1 MLRSMIANLAIRI
14 AVVVAS
20 ALVTS
25 AANAESG
32 VFDDRIVFGQSAALD
47 GPAAELGRGMRDG
60 ILAAFNEISE
70 AGGVHGRS
78 LKLISYDDGYEPE
91 RAIANV
97 SRLIDDDGVF
107 AIIGEVGTPTSSA
120 VQPITTAE
128 GIPFLAP
135 FTGAEFLRNPSLENV
150 VNVRASYN
158 QETEAW
164 IAYLVDQLGFS
175 RIAILYQDDSFGR
188 AGLEGVR
195 DALKKRGQQL
205 AAEGT
210 YMRNTTAVKRALLDI
225 RKAEPEAVVIV
236 GAYQPSAEFIR
247 IARDLGLDP
256 LFINI
261 SFVGSRALAEAL
273 GAAGKGV
280 VVSQVVPLPVDTT
293 IPIVADYRR
302 ALTALDPA
310 LEPGFVSLE
319 GYIAGRLVIA
329 ALEALGPEV
338 SRQGLLST
346 IKDVG
351 RFDLG
356 GLELTYG
363 PGDNQGMDEVFLT
376 VLDGDGHF
384 GAIDRSVP
392 TMQAGD
398 SPGGQ

>member
-1 MLRSMIANLAIRI
+1 MISNLAIRI
-14 AVVVAS
+14 SVIVAS
-20 ALVTS
+20 ALVTLT
-25 AANAESG
+25 ANAESG

-60 ILAAFNEISE
+60 ILAAFNETSQ

-78 LKLISYDDGYEPE
+78 LELISYDDGYEPE

-107 AIIGEVGTPTSSA
+107 AVIGEVGTPTSSA
-120 VQPITTAE
+120 VQPITTA
-128 GIPFLAP
+128 GSVPFLAP
-135 FTGAEFLRNPSLENV
+135 FTGAEFLRDPSLENV
-150 VNVRASYN
+150 VNVRASYD

-164 IAYLVDQLGFS
+164 IAYLVDQLALS

-195 DALKKRGQQL
+195 DALGKRGQEL
-205 AAEGT
+205 VAEGT

-225 RKAEPEAVVIV
+225 RKAAPEAVVIV

-280 VVSQVVPLPVDTT
+280 VVSQVVPLPEDTT

-302 ALTALDPA
+302 ALAALDPA
-310 LEPGFVSLE
+310 LEPEFVSLE
-319 GYIAGRLVIA
+319 GYIAGRLTIA

-338 SRQGLLST
+338 TRQGLLST
-346 IKDVG
+346 IKDIG
-351 RFDLG
+351 RFDLA

-384 GAIDRSVP
+384 SAIDLPVP
-392 TMQAGD
+392 TAAQAGD
-398 SPGGQ
+398 SPGVQ

>member
-1 MLRSMIANLAIRI
+1 MLRSMIANIATRI
-14 AVVVAS
+14 SLCVAS
-20 ALVTS
+20 ALVAS
-25 AANAESG
+25 AANAEPG
-32 VFDDRIVFGQSAALD
+32 VFDNRIVFGQSAALD

-60 ILAAFNEISE
+60 ILAAFKEIGQS
-70 AGGVHGRS
+70 GGVHGRD
-78 LKLISYDDGYEPE
+78 LQLISYDDGYEPE

-97 SRLIDDDGVF
+97 LRLIDDDGVF
-107 AIIGEVGTPTSSA
+107 AVIGEVGTPTSSA
-120 VQPITTAE
+120 VQPITTA
-128 GIPFLAP
+128 GSVPFLAP
-135 FTGAEFLRNPSLENV
+135 FTGAEFLRDPSLENV

-164 IAYLVDQLGFS
+164 IAYLVNHLGLS

-195 DALKKRGQQL
+195 GALGKRGQEL
-205 AAEGT
+205 VAEGS

-256 LFINI
+256 LFVNI
-261 SFVGSRALAEAL
+261 SFVGSRALAEEL

-280 VVSQVVPLPVDTT
+280 VVSQVVPLPEDTT
-293 IPIVADYRR
+293 IPIVADYHH
-302 ALTALDPA
+302 ALAALDPA
-310 LEPGFVSLE
+310 LEPEFVSLE
-319 GYIAGRLVIA
+319 GYIAGRLLIA

-338 SRQGLLST
+338 TRQDLLST

-351 RFDLG
+351 QFDLG

-376 VLDGDGHF
+376 VLDGDGRF
-384 GAIDRSVP
+384 GAIDLSVP
-392 TMQAGD
+392 ASQSGENA
-398 SPGGQ
+398 GGQ